1 MIENGIFDTKTDFSP
16 IQINLTSNLT
26 FHQNQPVLTHNDN
39 KSLLAAV
46 TGAIW
51 KCSIDPKNVKILQE
65 NKVVEQ
71 LVGLLKDQP
80 EDVLVNVVGAL
91 GECAQ
96 APANRGVI
104 RKCNGIPELVKLLT
118 GTNQEL
124 LVNVTKAVGACAI
137 EKENMKVID
146 QMDGVRL
153 LWSLLKNPNPDVQA
167 SAAQA
172 LCPCIEN
179 ANEAGEMVRSFV
191 GGLELVVSLR
201 RVREMAR
208 NLNFLGVFW
217 CFWGFSGHFRG
228 RFRSFLTV

>member
-1 MIENGIFDTKTDFSP
+1 M
-16 IQINLTSNLT
+16 
-26 FHQNQPVLTHNDN
+26 
-39 KSLLAAV
+39 
-46 TGAIW
+46 
-51 KCSIDPKNVKILQE
+51 
-65 NKVVEQ
+65 
-71 LVGLLKDQP
+71 GLLKDQP

-201 RVREMAR
+201 
-208 NLNFLGVFW
+208 
-217 CFWGFSGHFRG
+217 
-228 RFRSFLTV
+228 